1 MGRRRKRRAKAA
13 LAPPAEEEASDDGA
27 AGALEGSNSAD
38 FGMDPRADEEGERED
53 SFNSK
58 GLESEADE
66 LVGLLDDDDDDGDD
80 SYDYDEDGEEDSE
93 TSDGGDDRAET
104 NAGEASKALHP
115 SASESNSD
123 AEDIDDLDVRW
134 NGAPLCKINRDTYY
148 GSYTITDDGET
159 FAVGDCVYVNVSNDA
174 GIWVAEIASLWQD
187 QYGEKWFEG
196 RWFYEPSNTWG
207 CSIRT
212 NAKAVVLRLI
222 CLLHSNYM
230 KVTTLM
236 RTLSTR

>member
-13 LAPPAEEEASDDGA
+13 SAPPAEEEASDDGA

-66 LVGLLDDDDDDGDD
+66 LVGLLDDDDDDDD
-80 SYDYDEDGEEDSE
+80 DDGHDYDEDGEEDSE

-134 NGAPLCKINRDTYY
+134 NGAPLCKIN
-148 GSYTITDDGET
+148 
-159 FAVGDCVYVNVSNDA
+159 
-174 GIWVAEIASLWQD
+174 
-187 QYGEKWFEG
+187 
-196 RWFYEPSNTWG
+196 
-207 CSIRT
+207 
-212 NAKAVVLRLI
+212 
-222 CLLHSNYM
+222 
-230 KVTTLM
+230 
-236 RTLSTR
+236 